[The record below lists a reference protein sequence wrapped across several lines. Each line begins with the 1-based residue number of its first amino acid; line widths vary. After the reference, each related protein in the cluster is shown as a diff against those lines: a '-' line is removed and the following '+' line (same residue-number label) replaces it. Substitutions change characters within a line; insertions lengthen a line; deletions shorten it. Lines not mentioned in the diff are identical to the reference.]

1 MILKETYAS
10 RRLHDAWE
18 SVYRGNPTVDRL
30 NDRMMDRILA
40 CVAAP
45 PNALFLDAGC
55 GIGDHAVRI
64 ALRGY
69 RCLGVDI
76 SAAVLREAKKSI
88 ADQGLQSRISLV
100 CQPLEELS
108 LGDGTVDVVH
118 CRGVLMHIP
127 EWERALHHLC
137 RVLRPGGKIVLLEL
151 NHRSLETR
159 IVRLARRFRSSKSQI
174 RNTDAG
180 LEFWSE
186 EQGLPFVVRN
196 ANTRYLADRL
206 RSQGFGSM
214 TPFATEFWDINRFPA
229 GIIRSAVLR
238 FNELWFRLRLPAAP
252 SGGIAIIGTK
262 AG

>member
-18 SVYRGNPTVDRL
+18 SVYRGNPAADRL

-45 PNALFLDAGC
+45 QNALFLDAGC
-55 GIGDHAVRI
+55 GVGDHAVRI
-64 ALRGY
+64 ARRGY
-69 RCLGVDI
+69 RCVGVDI
-76 SAAVLREAKKSI
+76 STAVLREAKKII
-88 ADQGLQSRISLV
+88 ADLGFQSRISFL

-127 EWERALHHLC
+127 EWERALYQLC
-137 RVLRPGGKIVLLEL
+137 RVLRPGGRIVLLEL
-151 NHRSLETR
+151 NHRSLETT
-159 IVRLARRFRSSKSQI
+159 IVRLARRFRSSKSQV
-174 RNTDAG
+174 RSTAAG
-180 LEFWSE
+180 LEFWSD

-196 ANTRYLADRL
+196 ANTSYLADRL
-206 RSQGFGSM
+206 RSQGISNL
-214 TPFATEFWDINRFPA
+214 TRFATEFWDINRFPA
-229 GIIRSAVLR
+229 GIIRSAVVR